1 MFLPGSIMEK
11 TEDLRVRDRDRVGVS
26 DEEWVK
32 FKEIGGLDFGD
43 GIRFEPSK
51 LLEKFQR
58 EAIMVNLSS
67 RPVVLADLSVEPMQ
81 LMMVSVAVSLM
92 EIGYELQLSAGAF
105 QIFTCYW
112 TIHEREVAIRSRQYV
127 SNGQSQLMEDWRQ
140 AFNRATVVVF
150 PNYFLPMMYSAF
162 DSGNYFV
169 IPGSPNQAWEADIFM
184 ALEKSSDLRSR
195 LGYGHDDFVIA
206 IVGSEFSYI
215 GSWLENA
222 FILQALLPVIS
233 DFSFDGLSSSHL
245 KVCILRGNSTNNYK
259 LAVET
264 IALKLG
270 YPTGTVEHVGI
281 EGEMNSY
288 LSISDLVIYGSF
300 LEEQSFPE
308 VLVQAM
314 SFGKPIIAPDLL
326 IIKKYVI
333 DDGINGF
340 LFPKENIGVLTEVL
354 FQAISDGKLSSL
366 AQNVASIGMG
376 PAKNLM
382 VSETIEGYASLLANV
397 LKFPSEARPP
407 KAVADIPRMKEEW
420 QWHLFDDLVDSK
432 YLNKTLKTYTFIDAI
447 EEQWNS
453 TSGENSV
460 SGKAID
466 EAFSYTNWE
475 EERLIEMINTRKRRE
490 DEELKDRTDQSH
502 GTWEEVYR
510 NAKRVDR
517 ARNSLHERD
526 DRELERTGQPL
537 CIYEPYFG
545 QGAWPFLHRKALY
558 RGIGLS
564 TKGRRPGEDDI
575 DAPSRLS
582 ILSTPYYRDVL
593 GEYGAFF
600 ALANLLK
607 LAYFQAS
614 LSKIAEAVLLD
625 AVQTKKHGDALYF
638 WVPMDKDPRSPS
650 QRDFWSFCDSI
661 NAGNCRFA
669 VSEALRKMYGIKP
682 DSNSLPPMPLDGNT
696 WSVMHSWTMP
706 TRSFL
711 EFVMFSRMF
720 VDALD
725 TEMYDEHHQSG
736 HCYLSLHKDRHCYSR
751 VLELLVN
758 VWAYHSARR
767 MVYINPENSIMQEQ
781 HKLKSRKGQMWIRWF
796 SFATLKSMDE
806 DLAEEFDS
814 DHPTRRWLWP
824 STGEVFWHGLY
835 EREQKLQ
842 HKQKENRK
850 LKSKDKLS
858 RMRKRV
864 RQKTIGKYVKP
875 LPEDKGVSNSTSTNM

>member
-67 RPVVLADLSVEPMQ
+67 RLVVLADLSVEPMQ

-92 EIGYELQLSAGAF
+92 EIGYELQVYSLQDGPVHAVWGGVGVPVTILQNNNTAESAVDWLNFDGVLVNSIETKG
-105 QIFTCYW
+105 IFSCFLQEPFKSLPIIW

-169 IPGSPNQAWEADIFM
+169 IPGSPNQAWEADSFM
-184 ALEKSSDLRSR
+184 ALEKSSDLRGR
-195 LGYGHDDFVIA
+195 LGYGHDDFVIVIV
-206 IVGSEFSYI
+206 IVGSEFSYS

-233 DFSFDGLSSSHL
+233 DFSFYSLLQFSPQS
-245 KVCILRGNSTNNYK
+245 
-259 LAVET
+259 A

-281 EGEMNSY
+281 EGDMNSY

-300 LEEQSFPE
+300 LDEQSFPE

-314 SFGKPIIAPDLL
+314 CFGKPIIAPDLL
-326 IIKKYVI
+326 IIKKYV

-407 KAVADIPRMKEEW
+407 KAVADIPPRMKEEW

-490 DEELKDRTDQSH
+490 VEK
-502 GTWEEVYR
+502 
-510 NAKRVDR
+510 
-517 ARNSLHERD
+517 
-526 DRELERTGQPL
+526 
-537 CIYEPYFG
+537 
-545 QGAWPFLHRKALY
+545 
-558 RGIGLS
+558 
-564 TKGRRPGEDDI
+564 TK
-575 DAPSRLS
+575 
-582 ILSTPYYRDVL
+582 
-593 GEYGAFF
+593 
-600 ALANLLK
+600 
-607 LAYFQAS
+607 
-614 LSKIAEAVLLD
+614 
-625 AVQTKKHGDALYF
+625 
-638 WVPMDKDPRSPS
+638 
-650 QRDFWSFCDSI
+650 
-661 NAGNCRFA
+661 RFA

-725 TEMYDEHHQSG
+725 AEMYDEHHQSG

-767 MVYINPENSIMQEQ
+767 MVYINPENGIMQEQ
-781 HKLKSRKGQMWIRWF
+781 HKLNSRKGQMWIRWF

-814 DHPTRRWLWP
+814 DHPTRRWLW
-824 STGEVFWHGLY
+824 LA
-835 EREQKLQ
+835 REQKLR

-850 LKSKDKLS
+850 QKSKDKLS

-875 LPEDKGVSNSTSTNM
+875 LPEDKGVSNSTSTNTTAILR